1 MWTIHLTYH
10 ASFFMH
16 TVIFLLGLQLPTL
29 GSSAIL
35 SLLGFHILCKTPLTD
50 CARITFHGLPSSFGS
65 DSPHQ
70 AMVSYP
76 TWKLPALCLG
86 CEPPYL
92 APLLS
97 LLWHPPLCHC
107 CLQPS
112 SQCRWLLGALS
123 SSGFRTEFFWKGRG
137 NWWKSHF
144 HLLAR
149 IIL

>member
-35 SLLGFHILCKTPLTD
+35 SLLGFHTLCKTPLTD
-50 CARITFHGLPSSFGS
+50 CARMTFHGLRSSSGS

-86 CEPPYL
+86 SEPPYL

-112 SQCRWLLGALS
+112 SQCRESLVLSPLVALGLNF
-123 SSGFRTEFFWKGRG
+123 SGKGGETGGRVI
-137 NWWKSHF
+137 F
-144 HLLAR
+144 
-149 IIL
+149 IY